1 MGFNKVHLPTIEE
14 LKKMVE
20 DWGAESVLNRY
31 KGPKVDCLI
40 GSSDSMEYLDSLVE
54 FKDEQDEVE

>member
-1 MGFNKVHLPTIEE
+1 
-14 LKKMVE
+14 MVE

-31 KGPKVDCLI
+31 NGPKVDCLI